1 MFFRIKSAFRGER
14 KKGDEIKKWRNK
26 NRVFLTTGFIFF
38 FPELRFREAGVSF
51 FSSFVV
57 AFLWFFLNDWSDMV
71 VDWGDCRGR
80 RVSSTGN
87 HLGPVLAVVVVVRRA
102 AVVVAATRAVAAI

>member
-1 MFFRIKSAFRGER
+1 M
-14 KKGDEIKKWRNK
+14 
-26 NRVFLTTGFIFF
+26 TTGFIFF
-38 FPELRFREAGVSF
+38 FPEFREADF
-51 FSSFVV
+51 FFFR
-57 AFLWFFLNDWSDMV
+57 FLHSYVFFLNDWSDMV

-102 AVVVAATRAVAAI
+102 AVVVVAARAVAAI

>member
-1 MFFRIKSAFRGER
+1 MI
-14 KKGDEIKKWRNK
+14 
-26 NRVFLTTGFIFF
+26 FL
-38 FPELRFREAGVSF
+38 LSF
-51 FSSFVV
+51 LHSYG
-57 AFLWFFLNDWSDMV
+57 FFLNDWSDMV

-102 AVVVAATRAVAAI
+102 AVVVVAATRAVAAI